1 MNGNVLKWFL
11 FIGLSFIWGSSFIL
25 MKEGLEGLN
34 AFQVASLRIVAS
46 GLVLLP
52 LAIKSIKLIPANKL
66 LPVFLSGTLGSLLPA
81 YLFCIAEQGIDS
93 SMAGALNSLTP
104 VFVIIT
110 GALFFNNKA
119 SKQKVIGVF
128 VAFSG
133 CVLLFFS
140 QPNVMLNSNLFLI
153 SLIILATIFYGLNV
167 NLVFKYLKEIPSLQI
182 VSVALCLN
190 AIPALLCLYFFG
202 YFSLDFTSREVLV
215 ASGFSV
221 LLGAL
226 GTSIANILFYVL
238 IKKAGA
244 VFSSMVTYGIPFVAI
259 FWGVIYHEKTG
270 LMQVLSLCVI
280 LVGVYIANRR
290 RGIS

>member
-1 MNGNVLKWFL
+1 
-11 FIGLSFIWGSSFIL
+11 
-25 MKEGLEGLN
+25 MKEGLEGLS
-34 AFQVASLRIVAS
+34 AFQVASLRIVSS

-52 LAIKSIKLIPANKL
+52 LAIKSFKLIPPKKL
-66 LPVFLSGTLGSLLPA
+66 LPVFLSGTMGSLLPA
-81 YLFCIAEQGIDS
+81 YLFCFAEQGIDS

-110 GALFFNNKA
+110 GAVFFNNKA
-119 SKQKVIGVF
+119 STQKVIGVL

-140 QPNVMLNSNLFLI
+140 QPNAMLSGNLFLI

-167 NLVFKYLKEIPSLQI
+167 NLVFKFLKNIPSLQI
-182 VSVALCLN
+182 VSVALFLN
-190 AIPALLCLYFFG
+190 AIPALFCLCFFG
-202 YFSLDFTSREVLV
+202 YFSLDFTSRDVLV

-259 FWGVIYHEKTG
+259 FWGIIYHEKTG
-270 LMQVLSLCVI
+270 WMQVLGLSVI
-280 LVGVYIANRR
+280 LFGVYIANRR

>member
-1 MNGNVLKWFL
+1 MNGNVTKWFL
-11 FIGLSFIWGSSFIL
+11 FVGLSFIWGSSFIL
-25 MKEGLEGLN
+25 MKEGMVALS

-52 LAIKSIKLIPANKL
+52 MALKTIQKIPANKL
-66 LPVFLSGTLGSLLPA
+66 IPVFLSGTLGSLLPA
-81 YLFCIAEQGIDS
+81 YLFCYAEQGIDS

-110 GALFFNNKA
+110 GAVFFNNKA
-119 SKQKVIGVF
+119 STRKVVGVL
-128 VAFSG
+128 VAFCG

-140 QPNVMLNSNLFLI
+140 QPNAMLGGNLFFI
-153 SLIILATIFYGLNV
+153 SLIIMATVFYGLNV
-167 NLVFKYLKEIPSLQI
+167 NLVFKFLKDIPSLQI

-190 AIPALLCLYFFG
+190 AIPALLALYFFG
-202 YFSLDFTSREVLV
+202 YFSLNFASREVLIS
-215 ASGFSV
+215 SGFSI

-259 FWGVIYHEKTG
+259 FWGIVYHEKTG
-270 LMQVLSLCVI
+270 WMQVLSLCVI
-280 LVGVYIANRR
+280 LAGVYIANRR
-290 RGIS
+290 REIS